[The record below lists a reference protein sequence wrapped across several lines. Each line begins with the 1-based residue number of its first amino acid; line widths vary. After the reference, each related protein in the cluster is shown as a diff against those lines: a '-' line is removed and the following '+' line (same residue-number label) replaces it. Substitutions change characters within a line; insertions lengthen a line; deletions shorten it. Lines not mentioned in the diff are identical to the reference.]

1 MDVNGQVHA
10 SAAALPWIE
19 SLAPFKYEGRWVPL
33 PVCTM
38 CIKGNILL
46 VPGIER
52 PFRGLT
58 ARPLLA
64 VPTELSRLSL
74 ELHRHK

>member
-19 SLAPFKYEGRWVPL
+19 SLVPFKYEGRWVPL
-33 PVCTM
+33 PVCTNYR
-38 CIKGNILL
+38 KGNILP
-46 VPGIER
+46 VPRIEP

-58 ARPLLA
+58 ARTLLA
-64 VPTELSRLSL
+64 VPSELSRLSTTPQS
-74 ELHRHK
+74 HK